1 MPDGVLALFADK
13 AEDTAPVPEGEL
25 TAQMAL
31 LLPFEARLLRRLAP
45 ALIRQVV
52 AGARAWVA
60 FPNDDAHMRAAVAL
74 NGLSEEFIAEHLERV
89 ALAFGAYTLRS
100 LLPKGAG
107 GAEEIKDDAGLFGRV
122 PGFRALMRRWAQSH
136 AAEMVADI
144 TRSTMEK
151 LREAVDAALRDQQG
165 QRPLARRIIEYI
177 NGIGNLTAKARANA
191 IARTEVHNAAT
202 YGSDE
207 AAKASGLQ
215 YTRIWV
221 SAGDARVRPDH
232 AAAHGQRR
240 GPNEPFLVGGTSM
253 IRPGVGPA
261 SQVVHCRC
269 VVRYEPQD
277 FRRAWQP

>member
-1 MPDGVLALFADK
+1 MPDGVLALFANK
-13 AEDTAPVPEGEL
+13 ADDTAPVPEGEL
-25 TAQMAL
+25 AAQMAL

-45 ALIRQVV
+45 ALIRQAE

-74 NGLSEEFIAEHLERV
+74 NGLSQEFIAEHLERV
-89 ALAFGAYTLRS
+89 ALAFAAYTLRS

-191 IARTEVHNAAT
+191 IARTETHNAAT

-207 AAKASGLQ
+207 AAKGSGFSTRASGSVPVIRGCAP
-215 YTRIWV
+215 TMPPPTGSGAGRMSPSR
-221 SAGDARVRPDH
+221 SAAPRWCAREL
-232 AAAHGQRR
+232 GRR
-240 GPNEPFLVGGTSM
+240 
-253 IRPGVGPA
+253 
-261 SQVVHCRC
+261 
-269 VVRYEPQD
+269 
-277 FRRAWQP
+277 RRS

>member
-1 MPDGVLALFADK
+1 MRSAQRSPGRGRWRRAADVPDYVLALFAAK

-25 TAQMAL
+25 AAQMAL

-45 ALIRQVV
+45 ALIRQVE

-74 NGLSEEFIAEHLERV
+74 NGLSEAFIAEHLERV

-107 GAEEIKDDAGLFGRV
+107 GAEEVKDDAGLFGAV
-122 PGFRALMRRWAQSH
+122 PGFRELMRRWAQSH

-191 IARTEVHNAAT
+191 IARTETHNAAT
-202 YGSDE
+202 Y
-207 AAKASGLQ
+207 
-215 YTRIWV
+215 
-221 SAGDARVRPDH
+221 
-232 AAAHGQRR
+232 
-240 GPNEPFLVGGTSM
+240 
-253 IRPGVGPA
+253 
-261 SQVVHCRC
+261 
-269 VVRYEPQD
+269 
-277 FRRAWQP
+277 